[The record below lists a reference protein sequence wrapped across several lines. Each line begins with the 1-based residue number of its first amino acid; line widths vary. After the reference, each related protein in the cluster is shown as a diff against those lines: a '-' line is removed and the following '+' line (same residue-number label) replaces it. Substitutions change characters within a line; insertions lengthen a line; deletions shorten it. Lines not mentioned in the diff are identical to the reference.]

1 MDSNGKCKTI
11 ELSERKIGE
20 NLCNLGPGE
29 QFLDLRVNASS
40 IKEQFKYFHH
50 QEN

>member
-11 ELSERKIGE
+11 ELSERNIE
-20 NLCNLGPGE
+20 NLWNLGPGE